1 MTNCI
6 PQWTSIERHVH
17 VLYNNHLNLH
27 SKHVQ
32 HSTEPGIQSE
42 ERRQQ
47 GSACVLRVKSREQGK
62 AAPRPISD
70 LYGWTVSLQ
79 GIREVALDLER
90 KSNSTETRRRSCSY
104 ETLTD
109 VENIHKKK
117 LNTQQSL
124 RQLSTPTSQ
133 KHEKVRNS
141 SKRENNLTISIS
153 HCTFT
158 SPLLLSSCFALLDSF
173 PCRAFRISGFSS
185 ISCNLPEYTNI
196 WLNTFT
202 IYDVFQKY
210 QMSL

>member
-6 PQWTSIERHVH
+6 PQWTSIERLVH

-32 HSTEPGIQSE
+32 HSTEPAIQSE
-42 ERRQQ
+42 ERRLQ

-70 LYGWTVSLQ
+70 FYGWTVSLQ

-90 KSNSTETRRRSCSY
+90 KSNSTETRRCSCSY

-109 VENIHKKK
+109 VESIHKKK

-124 RQLSTPTSQ
+124 HQPSTPTSQ
-133 KHEKVRNS
+133 KHEKVRKS

-158 SPLLLSSCFALLDSF
+158 SPPLLSSCFALLDSF
-173 PCRAFRISGFSS
+173 PCSAFRISDFSS
-185 ISCNLPEYTNI
+185 VSCNLPEYTNV

-202 IYDVFQKY
+202 IYDVF
-210 QMSL
+210 